1 MKCPLRS
8 WFATQHV
15 RLEHVEAAEYP
26 VCRRWWARHLPTR
39 STRAEHSGCPL
50 SLSFVLIV
58 AAFSF
63 FSGICLAYHDV
74 VLCGNK
80 WVAPSISIS
89 PFGKGKKL
97 QSLYLCSWSFIT
109 TGVGCTLFGGRLCRI
124 EWMGAVRLLIGVGLL
139 AAAVMA
145 RRIFLKH

>member
-1 MKCPLRS
+1 MWKLLNILFVVGGGLAISPL
-8 WFATQHV
+8 FLQGLGTA
-15 RLEHVEAAEYP
+15 EAP
-26 VCRRWWARHLPTR
+26 P
-39 STRAEHSGCPL
+39 

-74 VLCGNK
+74 VLCGNE

-109 TGVGCTLFGGRLCRI
+109 TGVGCALFAGRLGRI
-124 EWMGAVRLLIGVGLL
+124 EWMGAVPLLIGVGLL

-145 RRIFLKH
+145 RRIFLKQ